1 MTKDGVSHMGYWS
14 KFRRFASETM
24 EMVAIG
30 RALERREI
38 TPAQASAAINRIGRR
53 DDVDVTAAESDRS
66 SDREL
71 APLS

>member
-1 MTKDGVSHMGYWS
+1 MGYWS
-14 KFRRFASETM
+14 TLRRFASETM

-38 TPAQASAAINRIGRR
+38 TPAQASAAINRVGRR
-53 DDVDVTAAESDRS
+53 DSVDVIATE

-71 APLS
+71 APLG